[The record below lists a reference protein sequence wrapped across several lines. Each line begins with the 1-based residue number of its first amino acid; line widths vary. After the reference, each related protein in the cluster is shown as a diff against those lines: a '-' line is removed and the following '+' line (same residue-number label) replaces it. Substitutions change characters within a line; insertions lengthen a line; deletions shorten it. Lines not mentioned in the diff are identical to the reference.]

1 MPNVT
6 QPIHVTHFPRGT
18 SPLAKA
24 DRLDPRLAER
34 FETYINGWEV
44 ANAFSEINDPIDQ
57 QQRFQAQMR
66 ERERGDEEAQHLDA
80 DYVTALEYGMPPA
93 GGLRIGIDPLG
104 MLLTHSPPL
113 RGRIA
118 LPPLPPQ
125 K

>member
-6 QPIHVTHFPRGT
+6 QPIHVTHFPREF

-93 GGLRIGIDPLG
+93 RGLGLRLHPVVV
-104 MLLTHSPPL
+104 LLTPN
-113 RGRIA
+113 
-118 LPPLPPQ
+118 
-125 K
+125 